1 MAYIL
6 WNKGEQSL
14 INTWLGGFTSSTT
27 AAPWVPSTSVYVGM
41 GCKTGGVGSDKT
53 VANGTNPASTLAE
66 LGTAASSAATA
77 GYARQAIARDAGSTG
92 WPQSTISSGSY
103 QSTAPQVTFT
113 FTGSPNQNGA
123 TLWFVALTNTVGADN
138 CIFGADLAATRT
150 FSNGDTERI
159 TITYRQT

>member
-14 INTWLGGFTSSTT
+14 INTWLGGFTASTT
-27 AAPWVPSTSVYVGM
+27 SAPWVPTTSVHVGM
-41 GCKTGGVGSDKT
+41 GCKTGGVGSDKM
-53 VANGTNPASTLAE
+53 VGNGTNPANSIAE
-66 LGTAASSAATA
+66 LGTHATA
-77 GYARQAIARDAGSTG
+77 ADAGGYSRKAIARDAGATG
-92 WPQSTISSGSY
+92 WPQATISSGSY

-123 TLWFVALTNTVGADN
+123 TLWFVALTGSTGADN